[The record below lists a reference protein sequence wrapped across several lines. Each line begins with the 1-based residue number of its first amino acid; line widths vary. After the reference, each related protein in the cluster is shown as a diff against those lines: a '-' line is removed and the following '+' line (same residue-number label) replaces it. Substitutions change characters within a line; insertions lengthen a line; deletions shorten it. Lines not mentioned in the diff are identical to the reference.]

1 MIWAFIIANLKYI
14 LLGLFGVVGAYIF
27 KENGRVKEKIKHV
40 EGKNKT
46 LIHQQQFQI
55 SQFKRAEEQAKNARD
70 FSIALEKKLME
81 IDPAS
86 LSSLELSRVSEDPLG
101 FTDLLDRTGEP
112 TQSRE
117 DENDKW

>member
-70 FSIALEKKLME
+70 FSIALERKLME
-81 IDPAS
+81 VDP
-86 LSSLELSRVSEDPLG
+86 SSLDAVKLDVLSTQPLS
-101 FTDLLDRTGEP
+101 FTDISTSPGEP
-112 TQSRE
+112 KE
-117 DENDKW
+117 PGDDENH

>member
-1 MIWAFIIANLKYI
+1 
-14 LLGLFGVVGAYIF
+14 
-27 KENGRVKEKIKHV
+27 
-40 EGKNKT
+40 
-46 LIHQQQFQI
+46 
-55 SQFKRAEEQAKNARD
+55 
-70 FSIALEKKLME
+70 ME

-117 DENDKW
+117 DENDK